1 MLWGLH
7 HTVNVPPVRAVV
19 STILVG
25 LRETLANAGVE
36 YMVSAGSN
44 PVSPDIWARI
54 SISH

>member
-7 HTVNVPPVRAVV
+7 HTVNVRPY
-19 STILVG
+19 G
-25 LRETLANAGVE
+25 LSSLRFLSASEKFLANAGAE

-44 PVSPDIWARI
+44 PVSPDMWARI